1 MALRFGPFCYDP
13 TQRLLFRGEERIPLL
28 PKVADTLHVLLERH
42 GQIVEKADLMRL
54 IWPDTTVE
62 EIGLTRNISLLR
74 KALDDTDETNPII
87 ETIPRRG
94 YRFAAPLLAEAAP
107 PPPRRKP
114 KLAILIAA
122 ALALFAAAVYY
133 QFYVP
138 SKLLSQ
144 AQSSLAVIPFS
155 CLCPN
160 LDSAAYPD
168 SLNELLVTRLAQIP
182 NVHVIAPSTVRRHQR
197 AGVSTGLM
205 GRLLGLDA
213 LLEGSIQQNLSE
225 ITFTLRLVD
234 VHTGRVIWADAS
246 RYPTTNPNAAQQALV
261 ESISRSLT
269 PHLDKSASLRK

>member
-1 MALRFGPFCYDP
+1 MAIRFGRFCYDP
-13 TQRLLFRGEERIPLL
+13 AQRLLFRGEERISLL

-42 GQIVEKADLMRL
+42 GEVVEKAELMRL
-54 IWPDTTVE
+54 IWPDATVE

-74 KALDDTDETNPII
+74 KALDDSNEESPII

-94 YRFAAPLLAEAAP
+94 YRFAAPLLEETP
-107 PPPRRKP
+107 VPPPRP
-114 KLAILIAA
+114 KRNRALIMAA
-122 ALALFAAAVYY
+122 AAVLFAAAIYY

-138 SKLLSQ
+138 SKLLPK
-144 AQSSLAVIPFS
+144 AQTSLAAIPFS

-160 LDSAAYPD
+160 LDPGAYPD
-168 SLNELLVTRLAQIP
+168 SLNDLLVTRLAQIP

-213 LLEGSIQQNLSE
+213 LLEGSIQESPSE

-234 VHTGRVIWADAS
+234 VHTGRVIWADTS
-246 RYPTTNPNAAQQALV
+246 RHPAIDPHAAQQALV
-261 ESISRSLT
+261 ESIARSLT
-269 PHLDKSASLRK
+269 SQLVKSASP